1 MDIVTSIIL
10 HDGIG
15 RTRVLVFFS
24 LFFFLNS
31 AKYFIQECTGGGAKP
46 NILQVT
52 GNIYIKINRK

>member
-31 AKYFIQECTGGGAKP
+31 AKYFIQECTGGGRKTKY
-46 NILQVT
+46 LT
-52 GNIYIKINRK
+52 GYREHIY

>member
-31 AKYFIQECTGGGAKP
+31 AKYFIQECTGGRKTKY
-46 NILQVT
+46 LT
-52 GNIYIKINRK
+52 GYREHIY